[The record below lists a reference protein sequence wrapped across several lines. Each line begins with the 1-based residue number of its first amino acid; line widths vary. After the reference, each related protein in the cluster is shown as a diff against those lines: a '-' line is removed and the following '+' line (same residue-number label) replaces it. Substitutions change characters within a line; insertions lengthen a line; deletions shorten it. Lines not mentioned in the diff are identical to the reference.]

1 MKQYEFSVHLFL
13 ELWHFLTVPVSKHK
27 ENKIWIYVLT
37 LTMIRIDPQFFTT
50 LLLVQLNDKILKSL
64 NIFILLKIRKFC
76 LKQPIS
82 LWQPPKREIEILDF
96 FLGGGAH
103 INKDIHSLVYPWI
116 IFTIPT
122 TCGLCN
128 FYFLLLYI
136 RW

>member
-1 MKQYEFSVHLFL
+1 MKQYEFSVHLL
-13 ELWHFLTVPVSKHK
+13 WELWHFLTVPVSKHK

-37 LTMIRIDPQFFTT
+37 LTMIRIDPHFFTT

-82 LWQPPKREIEILDF
+82 LWQPPKREIESFDF
-96 FLGGGAH
+96 SY
-103 INKDIHSLVYPWI
+103 INKDIHCLVYPWI
-116 IFTIPT
+116 ILPIPT
-122 TCGLCN
+122 TSGLCN